1 MAIGRLSIK
10 VGKAGKSSPHAAY
23 IARIGQYEK
32 RLDRGE
38 KLEASESGNMPKWA
52 TSSPLP
58 FWEAADA
65 NERTNGTTYREFEIA
80 LPREMTPAQRLELVR
95 DFVAQEIGDRHA
107 YQFAIHT
114 PTAADGG
121 EQPHAHVMFSERQV
135 DGIDRDPEQYFK
147 RYNSKNPERGGAKKG
162 FGPHAG
168 QTLSHS
174 ERTAELKA
182 LRARWEAMCNAHLD
196 RASIEARIDMR
207 SHAERGTGLAPEVKQ
222 LPSQWRD
229 SQQRAGVI
237 DFREARREQQQATD
251 ALAREIP
258 DAGAEI
264 VSLSAVRGQQVEQA
278 KEADAAQL
286 AKEWTD
292 TKKEMV
298 RSRSQRAEALAGRI
312 YGEAEAIGRERFE
325 RRQAHMKQ
333 RPQEP
338 TGMLATLR
346 RKAYAEALAVWNKGM
361 KVIEQ
366 WKQRREQTLRQRFR
380 QLRDYV
386 VGGHKVGAAV
396 ERKMQ
401 RERPEDAR
409 TVAQYERKQI
419 EARHER
425 LKQRQRERSNDRDRG
440 GIEF

>member
-1 MAIGRLSIK
+1 MAIGRLSVK
-10 VGKAGKSSPHAAY
+10 VGKAGKASPHAAY

-32 RLDRGE
+32 RLERGE
-38 KLEASESGNMPKWA
+38 KLEASEFGNMPKWA
-52 TSSPLP
+52 ASNPLQ

-65 NERTNGTTYREFEIA
+65 NERKNGTTYREFEIA
-80 LPREMTPAQRLELVR
+80 LPREMNPAQRLELVR
-95 DFVAQEIGDRHA
+95 DFVEQEIGDRHA

-135 DGIDRDPEQYFK
+135 DSIDRDPEQYFK

-162 FGPHAG
+162 YGESAG
-168 QTLSHS
+168 QTLSRS
-174 ERTAELKA
+174 ERADELKA
-182 LRARWEAMCNAHLD
+182 LRGRWEEMCNAHLD

-229 SQQRAGVI
+229 PQQRANVI
-237 DFREARREQQQATD
+237 DFREARREQQA
-251 ALAREIP
+251 ANENLSREIP

-264 VSLSAVRGQQVEQA
+264 VSLSAVRELRAEQA
-278 KEADAAQL
+278 KETDAAEL
-286 AKEWTD
+286 VKEWTG

-298 RSRSQRAEALAGRI
+298 RSRSQRAEALSGRI
-312 YGEAEAIGRERFE
+312 YGEVEQIGRERFR
-325 RRQAHMKQ
+325 RRQEHMKT

-338 TGMLATLR
+338 TGMLATFK
-346 RKAYAEALAVWNKGM
+346 RKAYAEALAVWDKGM
-361 KVIEQ
+361 KAIDQ
-366 WKQRREQTLRQRFR
+366 WKQGREQTLRQRFK

-396 ERKMQ
+396 DRKMQ

-409 TVAQYERKQI
+409 AVAQYERKQI
-419 EARHER
+419 EARHEQQ
-425 LKQRQRERSNDRDRG
+425 KQRQRERGNDRG